1 MPDKRIADLFAIRGR
16 FLRSANLERDFYD
29 PAALSGYVP
38 TEFAAS
44 CIERI
49 GEGLRPRSGQRA
61 WRMTGDYGS
70 GKSSLALVLA
80 HTLAGH
86 EANFP
91 PQLRRVADLTK
102 RGGARPRFLPVLV
115 TCSREPLGTSIL
127 RGLRRTL
134 ADAFKRGGKH
144 KSVEHVERLLNA
156 DNDPDCRKVVEAV
169 LEANARIIAECK
181 GQGLLLII
189 DELGKFLEFAAFH
202 PQRQDVFL
210 LQQLA
215 EAASHSGEE
224 PLFVVC
230 LLHQGFNAYA
240 DQLDPSAQREWEKV
254 AGRFDEIV
262 FSQPVEQV
270 GQLIA
275 CALGVHVEQ
284 IPKTEADAQRYAMR
298 KTAELGWFGPAQGQ
312 QMVELAARMYP
323 LHPTVLPALIR
334 AFRRFGQNERSLFSF
349 LLSNEPFGLQA
360 FAQKALHDAQPYRL
374 HDLFDYI
381 RVNFGHRLVTQS
393 YRSHWNL
400 IDSTIETYAT
410 EDPLQTQV
418 LKTVGVLNLLNDD
431 LLATEESVV
440 CALADDDQAAQRKVR
455 SAIERLRRVKRVL
468 YDRGR
473 AAGLCLWPH
482 TSVDLEKAY
491 DDARRALGTIQR
503 VAGLICDFLE
513 TRPVVAR
520 RHYIE
525 TGNLRHFE
533 VRYCPVAELPTS
545 LEHNLAVADGVIL
558 VPLCETEAERQVA
571 LAYLKQAQLDARPAC
586 LVAVPQPLSSLA
598 GLVQEVQ
605 RWDWVA
611 SNTPQLNGDK
621 YAREEV
627 SRQRQAARAQLE
639 RRIQSLVGFK
649 QFGERANLDWFH
661 LGQRLNIRDGRH
673 LLEELSRICDET
685 YSLAPRIHNE
695 LVNRRSLSSAAA
707 AARMRLI
714 ERMFSHGK
722 FDRLG
727 MDLAKRPPEMSMYL
741 SVLRNT
747 GIHQPHAGTW
757 RIAEPEPKTD
767 AKCRVLPAFR
777 RIREVLQEQPD
788 KRVNLPVLFDELRKP
803 PYGVRDGLAPLLL
816 TAFAL
821 AHEQDV
827 AFYKDGSFLR
837 EMSGEAMLVLTKA
850 PERFDIQYCK
860 IEGVRLDLFEKLLAV
875 LEIKPGEH
883 PRVKLLD
890 VVRPLCVFV
899 AQLPAYVLN
908 TKKLSTVA
916 LAVRDTILK
925 ASSPAEL
932 IFTSLPKACGFEP
945 FAPQKLDG
953 KDTQAF
959 VKTLKAALDEL
970 RAAYPL
976 LQERLRQQL
985 RSAFDLPGSFQEFRT
1000 ALAGRSERVV
1010 LGVTEPK
1017 LRAFCLRLMDDNL
1030 PESEWL
1036 ESLGNFLALKPP
1048 AKWYDAEEGA
1058 FAQEIGPLATR
1069 FHHVESIVFAGGKP
1083 AKHAIGIRLAITQA
1097 DGSEHEQVVHFT
1109 VDEEQRLRGIQK
1121 QFESLLT
1128 GDRRLGLAA
1137 ASRALWAAL
1146 ETKTKPKT

>member
-1 MPDKRIADLFAIRGR
+1 MTSTTPR
-16 FLRSANLERDFYD
+16 
-29 PAALSGYVP
+29 ALSGYVP
-38 TEFAAS
+38 TEFAES
-44 CIERI
+44 CIKRI

-80 HTLAGH
+80 HALAGH

-127 RGLRRTL
+127 RGLRRAL
-134 ADAFKRGGKH
+134 ADAFRRSGKH
-144 KSVEHVERLLNA
+144 KAVEQVQRLLAA
-156 DNDPDCRKVVEAV
+156 DKDPDGRKVVEAV
-169 LEANARIIAECK
+169 LEANARVIAESK

-215 EAASHSGEE
+215 EAASHSTDE
-224 PLFVVC
+224 PLFIVC

-240 DQLDPSAQREWEKV
+240 DQLDQSAQREWEKV
-254 AGRFDEIV
+254 AGRFDEII
-262 FSQPVEQV
+262 FSQPIEQV
-270 GQLIA
+270 GHLIG
-275 CALGVHVEQ
+275 CALDVHLDQ
-284 IPKTEADAQRYAMR
+284 LPKTQAASLRYAMR
-298 KTAELGWFGPAQGQ
+298 KTIELGWFGPAETQR
-312 QMVELAARMYP
+312 LADLAVRMYP
-323 LHPTVLPALIR
+323 LHPTVLPALTR

-360 FAQKALHDAQPYRL
+360 FAQGALHGAQPYRL

-381 RVNFGHRLVTQS
+381 RVNFGHRLMAQS

-400 IDSTIETYAT
+400 IDSTIESYAI
-410 EDPLQTQV
+410 EEPLQTQV

-455 SAIERLRRVKRVL
+455 SAIERLRRVKGVI

-491 DDARRALGTIQR
+491 DESRRALGPLQR
-503 VAGLICDFLE
+503 VAGPISDFLE
-513 TRPVVAR
+513 TRPIVAR

-533 VRYCPVAELPTS
+533 VRYCPVAELPGS
-545 LEHNLAVADGVIL
+545 LEHNPSISDGIIL
-558 VPLCETEAERQVA
+558 VPLCETEAERQAA
-571 LAYLKQAQLDARPAC
+571 LAYIKQARLDKRPAC
-586 LVAVPQPLSSLA
+586 LVAVPQPLNSLA

-611 SNTPQLNGDK
+611 TNTGQLNGDK
-621 YAREEV
+621 HAREEV

-649 QFGERANLDWFH
+649 QFGEPANLDWFH
-661 LGQRLNIRDGRH
+661 LGQRLNVKDGRR
-673 LLEELSRICDET
+673 LLSELSRICDEA
-685 YSLAPRIHNE
+685 YPLAPHIHNE

-722 FDRLG
+722 SERLG

-741 SVLRNT
+741 SVLHNT
-747 GIHQPHAGTW
+747 GIHQPHAKTW
-757 RIAEPEPKTD
+757 RIAEPEASAD
-767 AKCRVLPAFR
+767 AKCHILPAFQ
-777 RIREVLQEQPD
+777 RIREVLQEHPD
-788 KRVNLPVLFDELRKP
+788 KRVNLPVLFEELRKP
-803 PYGVRDGLAPLLL
+803 RYGVRDGLIPLLV

-837 EMSGEAMLVLTKA
+837 EMNGEAMLVLTKA

-860 IEGVRLDLFEKLLAV
+860 IEGVRAELFEKLLAGAGNQARRA
-875 LEIKPGEH
+875 PSRQAAGCGEA
-883 PRVKLLD
+883 
-890 VVRPLCVFV
+890 PLCF
-899 AQLPAYVLN
+899 
-908 TKKLSTVA
+908 
-916 LAVRDTILK
+916 R
-925 ASSPAEL
+925 
-932 IFTSLPKACGFEP
+932 
-945 FAPQKLDG
+945 
-953 KDTQAF
+953 
-959 VKTLKAALDEL
+959 
-970 RAAYPL
+970 RAAPSLCAQYEEALSFSPD
-976 LQERLRQQL
+976 RPRHH
-985 RSAFDLPGSFQEFRT
+985 SGGS
-1000 ALAGRSERVV
+1000 
-1010 LGVTEPK
+1010 
-1017 LRAFCLRLMDDNL
+1017 
-1030 PESEWL
+1030 
-1036 ESLGNFLALKPP
+1036 
-1048 AKWYDAEEGA
+1048 
-1058 FAQEIGPLATR
+1058 
-1069 FHHVESIVFAGGKP
+1069 
-1083 AKHAIGIRLAITQA
+1083 
-1097 DGSEHEQVVHFT
+1097 
-1109 VDEEQRLRGIQK
+1109 
-1121 QFESLLT
+1121 
-1128 GDRRLGLAA
+1128 
-1137 ASRALWAAL
+1137 
-1146 ETKTKPKT
+1146 